1 MLLVIAGRPESSGAL
16 LCQGSPPD
24 PFRPVHSD
32 VVKRLR
38 LLKVFHIRQL
48 FLRLA
53 DVLDSGRHHIFG
65 LEDSMMHLR
74 HNCWC

>member
-1 MLLVIAGRPESSGAL
+1 MLLVIAGRPESSRAL

-38 LLKVFHIRQL
+38 LRKVFHIRQL

-53 DVLDSGRHHIFG
+53 GVLDSGRK
-65 LEDSMMHLR
+65 SHLWTR
-74 HNCWC
+74 RL